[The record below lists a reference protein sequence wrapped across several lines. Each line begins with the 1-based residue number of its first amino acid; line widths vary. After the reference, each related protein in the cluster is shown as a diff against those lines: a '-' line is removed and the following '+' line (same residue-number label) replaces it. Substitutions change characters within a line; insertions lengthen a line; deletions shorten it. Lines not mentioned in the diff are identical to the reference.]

1 MISNWSNL
9 VARRDLLR
17 ELTLAEL
24 RAQSQETR
32 LGWVFWLVD
41 PLIMMLIYWGV
52 VVGIFGRGEAYAPYP
67 VFILCAMLPF
77 KHFTSSLN
85 GSAKIL
91 RGRDSLIKSIAFPTM
106 ALPLTIVLAGFSNFL
121 FGMIVLLATAAAFQ
135 LPLTFLSMLQVL
147 PLMALQLVLVTGLC
161 LAVACFGAL
170 VRDLSGF
177 LGHVTRMLFYVCPT
191 LYGVDL
197 VAQRFTKGALGQY
210 AWSEWIPTLYML
222 NPFAILFTGYRDAL
236 FYGQIIELRSWA
248 LLGAESFVVLLLGY
262 RLYQYFDRRVIKF
275 L

>member
-9 VARRDLLR
+9 LARRDLLR

-32 LGWVFWLVD
+32 LGWLFWLVD

-52 VVGIFGRGEAYAPYP
+52 VVGIFGRGERYTPYP

-77 KHFTSSLN
+77 KHFTVSLN

-91 RGRDSLIKSIAFPTM
+91 RGRDALIKAIAFPTM
-106 ALPLTIVLAGFSNFL
+106 ALPLTIVFAGFSNFL
-121 FGMIVLLATAAAFQ
+121 FGMVVLLGAAAVSG
-135 LPLTFLSMLQVL
+135 LPLEPLSMLQLL
-147 PLMALQLVLVTGLC
+147 PLMALQLVLVTGIC

-170 VRDLSGF
+170 VRDLAGF
-177 LGHVTRMLFYVCPT
+177 LSHATRMLFYLCPT
-191 LYGVDL
+191 LYGADMVRE
-197 VAQRFTKGALGQY
+197 RFLSGGLTGVSWA
-210 AWSEWIPTLYML
+210 EWVPTVYMW
-222 NPFAILFTGYRDAL
+222 NPFAILFTGYREAL
-236 FYGQIIELRSWA
+236 FYGRIMELQSW
-248 LLGAESFVVLLLGY
+248 VLLAAEAGLALFAGY

>member
-32 LGWVFWLVD
+32 LGWLFWLVD

-52 VVGIFGRGEAYAPYP
+52 VVGIFGRGENYAPYP
-67 VFILCAMLPF
+67 VFILCAMLSW

-91 RGRDSLIKSIAFPTM
+91 RGRDSLIKAIAFPTM
-106 ALPLTIVLAGFSNFL
+106 ALPLTIVFAGFSNFL
-121 FGMIVLLATAAAFQ
+121 FGMVVLLVTAAAFQ
-135 LPLTFLSMLQVL
+135 LPLTLLSMLQIL
-147 PLMALQLVLVTGLC
+147 PLMALQLALVTGLC

-177 LGHVTRMLFYVCPT
+177 LSHVTRMGFYLCPT
-191 LYGVDL
+191 LYGVDMVEERFLKGGLGESAWGEWL
-197 VAQRFTKGALGQY
+197 VQ
-210 AWSEWIPTLYML
+210 LYML
-222 NPFAILFTGYRDAL
+222 NPFAILFTGYREAL
-236 FYGQIIELRSWA
+236 FYGRLIEPQWWG
-248 LLGAESFVVLLLGY
+248 LLTLECAVLLYGGY
-262 RLYQYFDRRVIKF
+262 RLYQYYDRRVIKF